1 MVNLRSSFIIATA
14 IVVLGVGAAG
24 CASRLCAPEG
34 LTTSGEV
41 LSATIV
47 EPYTPNGD
55 FTYDPQVVHG
65 FGSTTPCPGNDGLVQ
80 GASVEFRTA
89 GTVDNGTKNCQLIEA
104 KTIAVPA
111 PITAVS
117 DSTDPLVSAQV
128 ARDQS
133 IIYSAENVSV
143 NGCDGPYAFA
153 LISGSA
159 PGGIFSTPVP
169 GMRPPVILYRLFLPT
184 SNACQLCFDSFVVQL
199 AKGM

>member
-1 MVNLRSSFIIATA
+1 MVSLRSSFILANA
-14 IVVLGVGAAG
+14 IGVLGVGAAG

-55 FTYDPQVVHG
+55 FTYDPQVMYG
-65 FGSTTPCPGNDGLVQ
+65 FGSMTTRPGNDGLVQ

-89 GTVDNGTKNCQLIEA
+89 GTVDNGTKTCQLIEA

-133 IIYSAENVSV
+133 IIYSAEECL
-143 NGCDGPYAFA
+143 GEW
-153 LISGSA
+153 L
-159 PGGIFSTPVP
+159 
-169 GMRPPVILYRLFLPT
+169 
-184 SNACQLCFDSFVVQL
+184 
-199 AKGM
+199 

>member
-1 MVNLRSSFIIATA
+1 MVSLRSSFVVTNA
-14 IVVLGVGAAG
+14 IVVLGLGAAG

-55 FTYDPQVVHG
+55 FTYSPQLVYG
-65 FGSTTPCPGNDGLVQ
+65 FGTTTPCPGNDGLVQ

-89 GTVDNGTKNCQLIEA
+89 GTVDNGNKTCQLIEA

-133 IIYSAENVSV
+133 VIYSAENVSV
-143 NGCDGPYAFA
+143 NGCDGAYAFA
-153 LISGSA
+153 IIAGGS
-159 PGGIFSTPVP
+159 PGGIFSAPAP
-169 GMRPPVILYRLFLPT
+169 GMLPPAILYRLFLPT
-184 SNACQLCFDSFVVQL
+184 GGGCQLCFDSFVIQL
-199 AKGM
+199 TKGT

>member
-1 MVNLRSSFIIATA
+1 MVSLRRSFIVANA
-14 IVVLGVGAAG
+14 IVVVGVAVAG

-55 FTYDPQVVHG
+55 FTYDPQVVYG
-65 FGSTTPCPGNDGLVQ
+65 FGLTSPCPGNDGLVQ

-111 PITAVS
+111 PIIAVS
-117 DSTDPLVSAQV
+117 DSTDPSVSAQV

-143 NGCDGPYAFA
+143 NGCDGAYAFA
-153 LISGSA
+153 LISGGA
-159 PGGIFSTPVP
+159 PSGIFSTPVP
-169 GMRPPVILYRLFLPT
+169 GMRPPTILYRLFLPT
-184 SNACQLCFDSFVVQL
+184 SSACQLCFDSFVVQL
-199 AKGM
+199 AKGT